1 MRPQATTGTG
11 TCQVFF
17 YLFIMVTVAVAVAVV
32 VVVLMVVGVSS
43 REAAEK
49 EEVPAH
55 PVVPPTGTETSW
67 SRRRSHREGEHEEE
81 HEQERAGNT
90 SCTSIKKPGLNQ
102 SGNYCT
108 VTVRCFATL
117 PDSTRSISS
126 QRVQGITQSS
136 VLGEVVTGA
145 REAQGCSQHH
155 GCTVY
160 TPTYG
165 PLPSPTLGFSRLKS
179 PTSPPAH

>member
-1 MRPQATTGTG
+1 
-11 TCQVFF
+11 
-17 YLFIMVTVAVAVAVV
+17 MVTVAVAVAVV
-32 VVVLMVVGVSS
+32 VVMVVGVSS
-43 REAAEK
+43 REAAEM

-117 PDSTRSISS
+117 LNNSTRSISS

-145 REAQGCSQHH
+145 REAQGRSQHH

-160 TPTYG
+160 THTYV
-165 PLPSPTLGFSRLKS
+165 R
-179 PTSPPAH
+179 SPPLSYPRLQSLEVTNLPAGTLTDGRIRPLLSSD